1 LFGGFIFRAA
11 ANLVAPADDQ
21 GALLQAEVTL
31 SRISPLTLFSESST
45 LLLDPTERTVDL
57 VTFDQVNRAIVSDL
71 TLTQSLLVVWPQI
84 VGMIALTAALFAIAY
99 VLFMRQEVRA

>member
-1 LFGGFIFRAA
+1 
-11 ANLVAPADDQ
+11 VAPADDQ

>member
-1 LFGGFIFRAA
+1 
-11 ANLVAPADDQ
+11 
-21 GALLQAEVTL
+21 LQAEVTL

-57 VTFDQVNRAIVSDL
+57 VTFDQINRAIVSDL
-71 TLTQSLLVVWPQI
+71 TLGQSLLVVWPQI

-99 VLFMRQEVRA
+99 VMFMRQEVRA